1 MSVRKQ
7 KEKLNK
13 IDRNLSVMDEARK
26 SLPLGAPLGAVIR
39 HYREQRIAEANKIGR
54 KK

>member
-13 IDRNLSVMDEARK
+13 IDRNLEMLDEARK
-26 SLPLGAPLGAVIR
+26 SLPVGAPLGEVIR
-39 HYREQRIAEANKIGR
+39 HYREQRIAAANKIGR